1 MAEIKNLQKVGD
13 RILEAIDQEERIIL
27 YSDSDLDGVTALLVL
42 KEAIQSLGGKIE
54 KIYFPNRETEG
65 HGINETALN
74 NLKEKAPALLI
85 VTDMGMGDDKE
96 VKMAQKMGFE
106 IIIIDHH
113 KVLNGVP
120 PASIVVDPK
129 QKGDNYP
136 FKELAASGLVFKL
149 VEVLFNNEI
158 PKSLKKSF
166 LEVTALATV
175 ADMMEQKED
184 NKKIIDKGLPLVK
197 KSWRPGVKALWES
210 DFLDDDMTFNNK
222 ISKMLSILNVRS
234 KKDTLPASYRLFTAE
249 SEEEAKPIIKEIIQK
264 QKQKEREKEEIIEEL
279 KGRPSLVSKSSTI
292 IFEGDPEWDIVLL
305 GGIDSHLTRK
315 YNKPVFLYK
324 KGEKESLG
332 TVRVPKG
339 VDSVDAMSSCS
350 ELLETFG
357 GHPAASG
364 FRIKNEN
371 LTKFKQRLIDFF
383 KSN

>member
-1 MAEIKNLQKVGD
+1 MAEIKNLQKVAD
-13 RILEAIDQEERIIL
+13 RVLEAIDKEENIIL

-42 KEAIQSLGGKIE
+42 KEAISSLGGKIE
-54 KIYFPNRETEG
+54 QIYFPNRETEG

-74 NLKEKAPALLI
+74 NLKDKAPALLI

-96 VKMAQKMGFE
+96 VKMAQSMDFE
-106 IIIIDHH
+106 VIIIDHH
-113 KVLNGVP
+113 KVLDGVP
-120 PASIVVDPK
+120 PASLVVDPK

-149 VEVLFNNEI
+149 VELLFENDI
-158 PKSLKKSF
+158 PESLRKSL

-184 NKKIIDKGLPLVK
+184 NREIIDKGLPLIK
-197 KSWRPGVKALWES
+197 NSWRPGIRALWKSE
-210 DFLDDDMTFNNK
+210 FLTDDMSFNNK
-222 ISKMLSILNVRS
+222 ISKMISILNVRS
-234 KKDTLPASYRLFTAE
+234 KKETLPASYRLFTAE
-249 SEEEAKPIIKEIIQK
+249 SEEEAEPIIEEVIQK
-264 QKQKEREKEEIIEEL
+264 QKEKKREREEITEEL
-279 KGRPSLVSKSSTI
+279 ESRLSTVSNSTLV
-292 IFEGDPEWDIVLL
+292 FEGDPSWDIVLL
-305 GGIDSHLTRK
+305 GGIASHLTRK
-315 YNKPVFLYK
+315 YDKPVFLYK

-371 LTKFKQRLIDFF
+371 LTKFKQRLIDYF
-383 KSN
+383 KNL